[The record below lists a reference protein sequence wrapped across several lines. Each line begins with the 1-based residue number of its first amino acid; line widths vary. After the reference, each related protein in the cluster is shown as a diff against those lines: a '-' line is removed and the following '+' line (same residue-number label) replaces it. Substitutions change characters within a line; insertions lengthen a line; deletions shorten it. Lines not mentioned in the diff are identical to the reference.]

1 MKPNAAIPSLDAT
14 SFEKE
19 LVSFC
24 LQFNIPFRAV
34 DTPQF
39 QNFMKYIAQDPGLL
53 VPKRTKLRDLV
64 HSQYEDQ
71 LLSLDSE
78 LRGVSKI
85 SLALDAWT
93 SPNNLSFL
101 AVNAYFITSSWEYK
115 ERLICFPLIK
125 GSHSGENLADV
136 LIESIPKA
144 WRIFERLLC
153 ITADNASN
161 NLTMAGA
168 LERHCY
174 SLKRKWDPQ
183 QGMIPCIAHI
193 IQLCV
198 ESIVSAL
205 RIELKI
211 SEPKDNQS
219 DGEDDGD
226 HQISF
231 SNTLNKVCFN
241 AFHLFLPL
249 FIIKQQLTFSIVE
262 KALYYSEAF
271 TSAIS
276 IFQSISG

>member
-1 MKPNAAIPSLDAT
+1 MDAS
-14 SFEKE
+14 SFERG

-39 QNFMKYIAQDPGLL
+39 QRFMKFIAQDPGLM

-71 LLSLDSE
+71 LLSLGSE
-78 LRGVSKI
+78 LKGISKI

-101 AVNAYFITSSWEYK
+101 AVNAYFITSSWDYK

-125 GSHSGENLADV
+125 GSHSGENLADL

-144 WRIFERLLC
+144 WGVFERLLC

-161 NLTMAGA
+161 NMTMAGA

-174 SLKRKWDPQ
+174 SLKRNWEPK

-205 RIELKI
+205 RIQLK
-211 SEPKDNQS
+211 EAGPEDPVS
-219 DGEDDGD
+219 DDDGQS

-231 SNTLNKVCFN
+231 SNTLNKV
-241 AFHLFLPL
+241 
-249 FIIKQQLTFSIVE
+249 
-262 KALYYSEAF
+262 
-271 TSAIS
+271 
-276 IFQSISG
+276 

>member
-1 MKPNAAIPSLDAT
+1 M
-14 SFEKE
+14 
-19 LVSFC
+19 
-24 LQFNIPFRAV
+24 
-34 DTPQF
+34 
-39 QNFMKYIAQDPGLL
+39 
-53 VPKRTKLRDLV
+53 
-64 HSQYEDQ
+64 
-71 LLSLDSE
+71 
-78 LRGVSKI
+78 
-85 SLALDAWT
+85 
-93 SPNNLSFL
+93 
-101 AVNAYFITSSWEYK
+101 
-115 ERLICFPLIK
+115 
-125 GSHSGENLADV
+125 
-136 LIESIPKA
+136 IESIPKA

-276 IFQSISG
+276 IFQSKSG